1 MMMDQGEYDADPFS
15 SDSLWR
21 LSNFT
26 LEFLQ
31 PSDLFQWNE
40 NLPGTFYTGALKA
53 KHGQLTA
60 SP

>member
-1 MMMDQGEYDADPFS
+1 MDQGEYDADPFS

-26 LEFLQ
+26 LDFLQ

-40 NLPGTFYTGALKA
+40 KLPGAFYT
-53 KHGQLTA
+53 
-60 SP
+60 